1 MRDFHELALVLVTPI
16 MKILHTFNRI
26 HKKWQKVALS
36 RNCRELLRQKRAW
49 TMGGHGRM
57 LQVACIHAGQE
68 AYTSLALWWISPGR
82 LEPCVAGCRPGPGP
96 ARASAAQPAAHV
108 RTLSATLLCLAR
120 RGPATRNRA
129 SSLDYSR
136 PGPAPR
142 GRSGRWSP
150 RALGERAGHSPRA
163 SLSPIPCL
171 AAGRVAG

>member
-82 LEPCVAGCRPGPGP
+82 LEPCVPGCRPGP
-96 ARASAAQPAAHV
+96 PAARERRTMWWV
-108 RTLSATLLCLAR
+108 RRTLSATLLGAY
-120 RGPATRNRA
+120 RGEAPPRPTEQAHSTTRG
-129 SSLDYSR
+129 R
-136 PGPAPR
+136 P

-150 RALGERAGHSPRA
+150 RAPSVSGRRGTSVALPPSPPD
-163 SLSPIPCL
+163 LWP
-171 AAGRVAG
+171 G